1 VFVFTGCTKCAECQ
15 TVAAAMHV
23 RNIKECGSVN
33 NINYLTNINFG
44 LGAAESLAEI
54 LREHGVSRPLVISDH
69 GIKSAG
75 LLERPGFEFLRTAPI
90 FLDVPSNP
98 TESAVA
104 AGLALYAQGGCD
116 GVVAIGGGSPIDLA
130 KGVALLATHD
140 GELERYA
147 AILGG
152 VARITGAVAPL
163 VAIPTTAGTGSEVG
177 RAALITLDD
186 GRKLGF
192 ISPHLIPRRA
202 ICDPGLTMGLP
213 PALTASTG
221 LDALS
226 HCIETYL
233 SPRYNPP
240 AEAIA
245 TDGFQ
250 RIWKALPV
258 AYADGANA
266 EARTELM
273 MGALEGGMTFQ
284 KGLGAVHALSHA
296 LGGLKE
302 AKLHHGT
309 LNAILMPT
317 VLRWNVE
324 VEAVARKVGYL
335 ERLAGLEH
343 TTLADALDVL
353 NRSLGIT
360 PRLSELGVP
369 RHVIDWVCERAIA
382 DHSHPT
388 NPRSLTKEDYAAILE
403 TVF

>member
-1 VFVFTGCTKCAECQ
+1 MPRCCSNAGG
-15 TVAAAMHV
+15 
-23 RNIKECGSVN
+23 RNIREGGSVHT
-33 NINYLTNINFG
+33 ITYLTNISFG
-44 LGAAESLAEI
+44 LGASDALAET
-54 LREHGVSRPLVISDH
+54 LRELGVSRPLVISDH
-69 GIKSAG
+69 GIKAAG
-75 LLERPGFEFLRTAPI
+75 LLDRPGFVFLKSAPV
-90 FLDVPSNP
+90 FLDVPTNP

-104 AGLALYAQGGCD
+104 AGLALYRQGGCD

-152 VARITGAVAPL
+152 VARITNAVAPL

-192 ISPHLIPRRA
+192 ISPFLIPRRA
-202 ICDPGLTMGLP
+202 VCDPVLTMGLP
-213 PALTASTG
+213 PGLTASTG

-233 SPRYNPP
+233 SPRFNPP

-245 TDGFQ
+245 TDGFK

-258 AYADGANA
+258 AHADGANA

-273 MGALEGGMTFQ
+273 MGALEGGLTFQ

-324 VEAVARKVGYL
+324 VAAVAKKVSHL
-335 ERLAGLEH
+335 ESLAGLDG
-343 TTLADALDVL
+343 TTLADALDAL
-353 NRSLGIT
+353 NGRLGIT
-360 PRLSELGVP
+360 PKLSELGVP
-369 RHVIDWVCERAIA
+369 CHVIDWVCERAIA

-388 NPRSLTKEDYAAILE
+388 NPRPLSKEDYAAILE
-403 TVF
+403 AVF

>member
-1 VFVFTGCTKCAECQ
+1 MNT
-15 TVAAAMHV
+15 
-23 RNIKECGSVN
+23 
-33 NINYLTNINFG
+33 INYLTNISFG
-44 LGAAESLAEI
+44 RGAAESLAGI
-54 LREHGVSRPLVISDH
+54 LRELGVSNPLVISDR
-69 GIKSAG
+69 GVFAAG
-75 LLERPGFEFLRTAPI
+75 LLQRPAFACLTAAPT

-98 TESAVA
+98 TESAVL
-104 AGLALYAQGGCD
+104 AGLALYRESGCD

-130 KGVALLATHD
+130 KGVALLATHEGD
-140 GELERYA
+140 LERYA

-152 VARITGAVAPL
+152 IPRITGAVAPL
-163 VAIPTTAGTGSEVG
+163 VAVPTTAGTGSEVG
-177 RAALITLDD
+177 RAALITLND

-202 ICDPGLTMGLP
+202 VCDPELTMGLP

-245 TDGFQ
+245 VDGFT
-250 RIWKALPV
+250 RIWTALPV
-258 AYADGANA
+258 AYADGANVQ
-266 EARTELM
+266 ARSDLM
-273 MGALEGGMTFQ
+273 MGALEGGLTFQ

-302 AKLHHGT
+302 AHLHHGT
-309 LNAILMPT
+309 LNAILMPP

-324 VEAVARKVGYL
+324 VEAAAEKVNHL
-335 ERLAGLEH
+335 ERLARLEGK
-343 TTLADALDVL
+343 TLADGLDEL
-353 NRSLGIT
+353 NHRLGIPPT
-360 PRLSELGVP
+360 LSQMGVP
-369 RHVIDWVCERAIA
+369 RHVIDWVCERALA

-388 NPRSLTKEDYAAILE
+388 NPRPLTKQDYAAILE
-403 TVF
+403 SVF

>member
-1 VFVFTGCTKCAECQ
+1 
-15 TVAAAMHV
+15 MHT
-23 RNIKECGSVN
+23 
-33 NINYLTNINFG
+33 INYLTNVSFG
-44 LGAAESLAEI
+44 LGASESLESV
-54 LREHGVSRPLVISDH
+54 LRELGVSRPLVISDH

-75 LLERPGFEFLRTAPI
+75 LLDRPGFAFLKTAPV
-90 FLDVPSNP
+90 FLDVPTNP

-104 AGLALYAQGGCD
+104 AGLELYRQGGCD

-130 KGVALLATHD
+130 KGVALLATHE

-152 VARITGAVAPL
+152 LARITSAVAPL

-192 ISPHLIPRRA
+192 ISPYLIPRRA
-202 ICDPGLTMGLP
+202 VCDPALTMGLP
-213 PALTASTG
+213 PGLTASTG

-233 SPRYNPP
+233 SPRFNPP

-245 TDGFQ
+245 TDGFK
-250 RIWKALPV
+250 RIWNALPV

-266 EARTELM
+266 DARTELM

-324 VEAVARKVGYL
+324 VEAAAKKVAHL
-335 ERLAGLEH
+335 EQLAGLENEA
-343 TTLADALDVL
+343 LADALDDL
-353 NRSLGIT
+353 NRRLGIT
-360 PRLSELGVP
+360 PRLSTLGVP
-369 RHVIDWVCERAIA
+369 RDVIDWVCERAVA

-388 NPRSLTKEDYAAILE
+388 NPRPLTKEDYAEILE
-403 TVF
+403 AVF